1 MTMMTMPIASRFGV
15 PVFRKK
21 SEKVSIVSI
30 KESITHRSE
39 EESATKISLK
49 LYQKRLALSI
59 GRHVP
64 LKPHSL
70 EWGQG
75 APYQRKEPFREAPR
89 FLPVGRCGELHTTSC
104 AHEVNLWCSNFLEKS
119 LRVSARTLILRLF
132 MQSQCVRR
140 LVHNFC
146 GKNVENVFESNLQ
159 RASLRDG

>member
-1 MTMMTMPIASRFGV
+1 MTTIPIASRFGV
-15 PVFRKK
+15 PVLRKK

-39 EESATKISLK
+39 EESVTKISPK

-59 GRHVP
+59 D
-64 LKPHSL
+64 
-70 EWGQG
+70 
-75 APYQRKEPFREAPR
+75 
-89 FLPVGRCGELHTTSC
+89 TTSC

-146 GKNVENVFESNLQ
+146 GNNVENMFESNLQ
-159 RASLRDG
+159 RA